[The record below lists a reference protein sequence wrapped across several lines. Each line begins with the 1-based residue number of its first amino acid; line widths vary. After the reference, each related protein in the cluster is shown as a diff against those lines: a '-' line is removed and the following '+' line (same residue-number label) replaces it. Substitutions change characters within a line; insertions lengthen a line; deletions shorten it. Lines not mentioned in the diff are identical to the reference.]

1 MDGGPAPVFYY
12 LRRFRYHR
20 SRKAF
25 SEKELMSKP
34 KRLPPANSGTAPK
47 SGGKVAAQRL
57 ADLAAASRI
66 LAAQGVVDGFGHVSM
81 RHPSAPGRYLMARA
95 LAPALVTPGDIIEY
109 DLDSNPCNA
118 AGRGSFLER
127 FIHGEIYKARPEV
140 MAVVHSHSPSV
151 IPFGLVD
158 VPMRAM
164 FHNAA
169 FIAAGVPVFDIREK
183 FGATDLLV
191 SDVGK
196 GVALTEIMG
205 KQDVVLM
212 RAHGSVACG
221 PTLETAVFRAVY
233 TEVNARIQH
242 WTTALGGGAPISAL
256 DLEEARLADVVNQ
269 GAGLRAWQL
278 WRSQVRSQV
287 KW

>member
-1 MDGGPAPVFYY
+1 MARPSKKSTSAGAP
-12 LRRFRYHR
+12 R
-20 SRKAF
+20 
-25 SEKELMSKP
+25 
-34 KRLPPANSGTAPK
+34 
-47 SGGKVAAQRL
+47 SGGKVASQRV

-81 RHPSAPGRYLMARA
+81 RHPAAPDRYLMARS
-95 LAPALVTPGDIIEY
+95 LAPALVTPKDILEY
-109 DLDSNPCNA
+109 DLDSNPCDA

-127 FIHGEIYKARPEV
+127 FIHGEIYKTRADV

-169 FIAAGVPVFDIREK
+169 FLAAGVPVFDIREK

-191 SDVGK
+191 SDGAK
-196 GVALTEIMG
+196 GVALAEIVG
-205 KQDVVLM
+205 QHDVALM

-221 PTLETAVFRAVY
+221 PSLEAAVFRAVY
-233 TEVNARIQH
+233 TEVNARVQH
-242 WTTALGGGAPISAL
+242 WTIALGDGAPISAL
-256 DLEEARLADVVNQ
+256 DLDEGRLADAVNLT
-269 GAGLRAWQL
+269 AATRAWNL
-278 WRSQVRSQV
+278 WRTMVRGQV